1 MSDLSKKR
9 LGYFVNTADGF
20 ELAEKD
26 LELRGPGEVFGET
39 QHGFPELKIATLQNL
54 ELIKK
59 SREAARQI
67 IDSDPTLAKFSLLR
81 KKLVEWERGVHL
93 E

>member
-1 MSDLSKKR
+1 M
-9 LGYFVNTADGF
+9 
-20 ELAEKD
+20 
-26 LELRGPGEVFGET
+26 RGPGEVFGES

-59 SREAARQI
+59 SRESARQI
-67 IDSDPTLAKFSLLR
+67 IDSDPTLSKFSLLG
-81 KKLVEWERGVHL
+81 KKLAEWERGVHL